1 MEVFINGVE
10 LGNGFQ
16 ELTDPV
22 EQRQRFIQ
30 QQRERTKHGM
40 TVPTL
45 DEDFLA
51 ALDAGIPET
60 AGIAIGL
67 DRLLMLAC
75 GADNIGQVLTFPLR

>member
-1 MEVFINGVE
+1 
-10 LGNGFQ
+10 
-16 ELTDPV
+16 
-22 EQRQRFIQ
+22 
-30 QQRERTKHGM
+30 M
-40 TVPTL
+40 TVPSL

-75 GADNIGQVLTFPLR
+75 SADNIGQVLTFPLK